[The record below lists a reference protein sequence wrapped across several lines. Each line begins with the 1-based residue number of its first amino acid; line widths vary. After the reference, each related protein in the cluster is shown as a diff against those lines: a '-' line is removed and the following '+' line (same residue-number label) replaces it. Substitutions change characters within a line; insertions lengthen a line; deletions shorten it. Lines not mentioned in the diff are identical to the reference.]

1 MWIIIL
7 LAFAILIV
15 WNFVKSEPIPK
26 GSPII
31 TGARGAGKT
40 RLAVIRIVANYRSK
54 RFWWRFHKVPLLN
67 WFSPK
72 YEPHVYSNI
81 PLRLTRKIYADVLK
95 REHILMTE
103 DLPKGSTV
111 FIDEIGIMV
120 NQYSHGDPNIIS
132 EHYVDQ
138 FHCAEIFTRFF
149 RHFVGENEGD
159 FVCTDQAVGDVNI
172 QFRRRFDKALQLRGF
187 HRFLDLPLLPS
198 FMPFYKVKV
207 DILDISEGDVQNT
220 KNVNDVRGERQ
231 KFFFG
236 YLPLQFPWSIRNY
249 ATHCYALAY
258 EQKRFVSSVPFTN
271 WKDNPD
277 GLYTNYIIELRSDE
291 QEMAAHNA
299 RKKLI
304 SKGIAPTKSDPTD
317 AIAPI
322 DADQNAVES
331 PDQTS
336 DLPEPAT
343 APAEDPPRR
352 SWFHRLLP
360 RPAGR
365 RERTREQT

>member
-1 MWIIIL
+1 MLILAFLIVLIL
-7 LAFAILIV
+7 LV
-15 WNFVKSEPIPK
+15 WNFVKSEPIPR

-31 TGARGAGKT
+31 TGPRGAGKT
-40 RLAVIRIVANYRSK
+40 RLAVIRIVAAYRSK
-54 RFWWRFHKVPLLN
+54 RFWWRLRKIPILN
-67 WFSPK
+67 SFSPK

-111 FIDEIGIMV
+111 FIDEIGVMV

-149 RHFVGENEGD
+149 RHFIGENEGD

-172 QFRRRFDKALQLRGF
+172 QFRRRFDKALQL
-187 HRFLDLPLLPS
+187 HRFRRFLLI
-198 FMPFYKVKV
+198 FPFYKVDV

-220 KNVNDVRGERQ
+220 KNVFDVRGEKQ

-236 YLPLQFPWSIRNY
+236 FLPYQFPWISYHNY
-249 ATHCYALAY
+249 ATHCYARAY
-258 EQKRFVSSVPFTN
+258 EQKCFVSSVPFTN

-277 GLYTNYIIELRSDE
+277 GLYTNYIIELRSNE

-304 SKGIAPTKSDPTD
+304 GKGIAPPK
-317 AIAPI
+317 
-322 DADQNAVES
+322 E
-331 PDQTS
+331 
-336 DLPEPAT
+336 EPAADDLNT
-343 APAEDPPRR
+343 DLIAAELTEDASCDMAPPDPAEDPPRR
-352 SWFHRLLP
+352 RWYQRLTASLP

-365 RERTREQT
+365 RERTREQS

>member
-7 LAFAILIV
+7 LAFVILIV
-15 WNFVKSEPIPK
+15 WNFVKSEPIPG

-40 RLAVIRIVANYRSK
+40 RFAVLRIVRAYRSK
-54 RFWWRFHKVPLLN
+54 RFWWRLRKVPLLN

-81 PLRLTRKIYADVLK
+81 PLRLTRKIYADVLR

-187 HRFLDLPLLPS
+187 HRFLRLP
-198 FMPFYKVKV
+198 FMPFYKVGV

-220 KNVNDVRGERQ
+220 KNVNNVRGERQ

-236 YLPLQFPWSIRNY
+236 YLPLQFPWSYFNY
-249 ATHCYALAY
+249 ATHCYARAY
-258 EQKRFVSSVPFTN
+258 EQKQFVSSVPFTN

-291 QEMAAHNA
+291 TEMAAHNA

-304 SKGIAPTKSDPTD
+304 SKGIAPAKPAPTSE
-317 AIAPI
+317 IAPTVPDQI
-322 DADQNAVES
+322 ADQTDADQTTDIAELS
-331 PDQTS
+331 PQHDS
-336 DLPEPAT
+336 
-343 APAEDPPRR
+343 
-352 SWFHRLLP
+352 FHRLTSFL

-365 RERTREQT
+365 KERTRELT

>member
-1 MWIIIL
+1 MKIIIL
-7 LAFAILIV
+7 IVLLIV
-15 WNFVKSEPIPK
+15 IGYNWLKSEPIPK

-40 RLAVIRIVANYRSK
+40 RLSVIRIVSKYRSK
-54 RFWWRFHKVPLLN
+54 HFWWKLRRIPVLG

-81 PLRLTRKIYADVLK
+81 PLRLTRKVYADVLK
-95 REHILMTE
+95 REHILMIE

-149 RHFVGENEGD
+149 RHFIGENEGD

-172 QFRRRFDKALQLRGF
+172 QFRRRFDKALQLEKF
-187 HRFLDLPLLPS
+187 HRYLGVLP
-198 FMPFYKVKV
+198 FFKVYV
-207 DILDISEGDVQNT
+207 DILDISEGDVQNN
-220 KNVNDVRGERQ
+220 KNVNQVKGESRRY
-231 KFFFG
+231 FFG
-236 YLPLQFPWSIRNY
+236 WLPYGSWFGIRMPWHYRNY
-249 ATHCYALAY
+249 DTHCYAQAY
-258 EQKRFVSSVPFTN
+258 ATKHFVSSVPFDN
-271 WKDNPD
+271 WKDNPN
-277 GLYTNYIIELRSDE
+277 GLKTNYIIELRSNE
-291 QEMAAHNA
+291 QELAAHNA

-304 SKGIAPTKSDPTD
+304 SKGIAPTKEDPP
-317 AIAPI
+317 AENPIATELTEESVCT
-322 DADQNAVES
+322 AV
-331 PDQTS
+331 P
-336 DLPEPAT
+336 P
-343 APAEDPPRR
+343 APAEDLPHC
-352 SWFHRLLP
+352 SWLHRLLASFH

-365 RERTREQT
+365 KERTREQT

>member
-15 WNFVKSEPIPK
+15 WNFVKSEPIPR

-40 RLAVIRIVANYRSK
+40 RFAVLRIVGAYRSK
-54 RFWWRFHKVPLLN
+54 RFLWRFRKVPLLN

-81 PLRLTRKIYADVLK
+81 PLRLTRKVYADVLK
-95 REHILMTE
+95 REHILMTA

-149 RHFVGENEGD
+149 RHFIGENEGD

-187 HRFLDLPLLPS
+187 HRFLHL
-198 FMPFYKVKV
+198 PFYKVAV

-236 YLPLQFPWSIRNY
+236 YLPLQFPWSYLNY
-249 ATHCYALAY
+249 ATHCYARAY
-258 EQKRFVSSVPFTN
+258 EQKCFVSSVPFSN
-271 WKDNPD
+271 WIDNPD

-291 QEMAAHNA
+291 TEMAAHNA

-304 SKGIAPTKSDPTD
+304 SKGVVPDKSTLTNEIAPAAIDQITD
-317 AIAPI
+317 QT
-322 DADQNAVES
+322 DADQTTDTAEPS
-331 PDQTS
+331 PQYGR
-336 DLPEPAT
+336 L
-343 APAEDPPRR
+343 
-352 SWFHRLLP
+352 HRLTSLL

-365 RERTREQT
+365 KERTRELT

>member
-1 MWIIIL
+1 MTFYLIVFLI
-7 LAFAILIV
+7 FAILIV

-40 RLAVIRIVANYRSK
+40 RFAVIRIVANYRSK

-111 FIDEIGIMV
+111 FIDEIGVMV

-132 EHYVDQ
+132 DHYIDN
-138 FHCAEIFTRFF
+138 FHCAEIFTRFY
-149 RHFVGENEGD
+149 RHFIGENEGD

-172 QFRRRFDKALQLRGF
+172 QFRRRFDKALQLQHF
-187 HRFLDLPLLPS
+187 HRFLG
-198 FMPFYKVKV
+198 FMPFYKVYV
-207 DILDISEGDVQNT
+207 DILDISEGEVQNT
-220 KNVNDVRGERQ
+220 KNVNDVKGEKR

-236 YLPLQFPWSIRNY
+236 FLPWELPFISYRNY
-249 ATHCYALAY
+249 ATHCYARAY
-258 EQKRFVSSVPFTN
+258 EQKRFVSSVPFDN

-277 GLYTNYIIELRSDE
+277 GLYTNYIIELRSTEAE
-291 QEMAAHNA
+291 QAAYNA

-304 SKGIAPTKSDPTD
+304 AKGQMPADPPVAD
-317 AIAPI
+317 AITPA
-322 DADQNAVES
+322 A
-331 PDQTS
+331 PDQGKDQTAA
-336 DLPEPAT
+336 EPV
-343 APAEDPPRR
+343 PDPVEQSPRR
-352 SWFHRLLP
+352 RWWQRLLASLP

-365 RERTREQT
+365 RDRAARRS